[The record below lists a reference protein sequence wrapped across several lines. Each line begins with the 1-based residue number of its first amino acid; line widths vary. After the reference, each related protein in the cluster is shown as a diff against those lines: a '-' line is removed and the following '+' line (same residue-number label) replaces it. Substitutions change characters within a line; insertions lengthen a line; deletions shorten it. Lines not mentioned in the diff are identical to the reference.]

1 MKIDIDTKER
11 FKTIFIFLLQ
21 SYKVLMGS
29 MLVIFVPQLCD
40 DNKVCSITDNFY
52 KTGSLHRGS
61 LGVNFLST
69 LAFTICYVIELQ
81 RENWC
86 IEYLD
91 IDDNFGDNN
100 LPLVLKD
107 NPTLE
112 TALHK
117 INDRYYYS
125 AQVTAIIYMVNLI
138 VSSVS
143 IYQHST
149 GSPTYTAY
157 LSFVIL
163 ILMKLYNAVFIS
175 RNSKS
180 NNMALSAYMTELQS
194 FNVMDKDYLEKEDKK
209 REAWVRENKDHGENK
224 ENKDHKENKENKKI
238 EMPLVADLNII

>member
-29 MLVIFVPQLCD
+29 MLVIFVPQMCD
-40 DNKVCSITDNFY
+40 NNKVCSITDNFY

-61 LGVNFLST
+61 LGINFLST

-125 AQVTAIIYMVNLI
+125 AHVTAIIYMINLI

-175 RNSKS
+175 RDSKS

-194 FNVMDKDYLEKEDKK
+194 FNVMDKDYVEKNKTNTNQSYQDDKQS
-209 REAWVRENKDHGENK
+209 
-224 ENKDHKENKENKKI
+224 
-238 EMPLVADLNII
+238 PLVADLNII

>member
-29 MLVIFVPQLCD
+29 MLVIFVPQMCD
-40 DNKVCSITDNFY
+40 NNKVCSITDNFY

-61 LGVNFLST
+61 LGINFLST

-125 AQVTAIIYMVNLI
+125 AHVTAIIYMINLI

-175 RNSKS
+175 RDSKS

-194 FNVMDKDYLEKEDKK
+194 FNVMDKDYVEKNKTNTNQSYQDDKQS
-209 REAWVRENKDHGENK
+209 
-224 ENKDHKENKENKKI
+224 
-238 EMPLVADLNII
+238 PLVADLTII